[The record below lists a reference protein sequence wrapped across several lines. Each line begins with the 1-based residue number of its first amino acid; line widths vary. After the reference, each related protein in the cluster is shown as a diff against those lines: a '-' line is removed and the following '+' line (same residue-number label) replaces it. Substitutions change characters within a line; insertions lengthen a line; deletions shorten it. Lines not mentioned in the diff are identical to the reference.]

1 MYVAMRIYGLSWWYM
16 VKWVHVAASTGA
28 AYTLLRTAVEH
39 LNNLEDRLMSDVNL
53 DTFNTK
59 AIAVSIRKGQQP
71 QTITD
76 ATDTGAILSN
86 VNIIQQAGRGA
97 DNVYAD
103 VAEVMPAAYLMAPT
117 KEHEGVAS
125 KHTPETWNPLKRA
138 TMLCFVYEVPQEH
151 AGKQP
156 TPQRLAIYEHRDLL
170 AYRIEQ
176 PFKGNWLSR
185 QYDLEADKTGRTLSE
200 NCDPEYRRLAGNG
213 ELAKKEIEA
222 LFNKAKDDSTSRLAK
237 AMEKMLKHDPV
248 AQSWNMEQKA
258 AATAK
263 RAAANAKLDRE
274 KTDDLFTSV
283 VDKLAKVKA
292 SEFGNQTSPETWTE
306 LKAWEKKGRKLIKS
320 IAS

>member
-1 MYVAMRIYGLSWWYM
+1 
-16 VKWVHVAASTGA
+16 
-28 AYTLLRTAVEH
+28 
-39 LNNLEDRLMSDVNL
+39 MSDVNL

-59 AIAVSIRKGQQP
+59 AIAVSIKKGQAA
-71 QTITD
+71 QTISD
-76 ATDTGAILSN
+76 ATDTQAILSN
-86 VNIIQQAGRGA
+86 VNIIQQAGKGA

-103 VAEVMPAAYLMAPT
+103 VAEAMPAAYLIAP
-117 KEHEGVAS
+117 KREHQGVAS

-138 TMLCFVYEVPQEH
+138 TMLCFVYEVPREH

-156 TPQRLAIYEHRDLL
+156 TPKRLEIYEHRDLL

-176 PFKGNWLSR
+176 PFKGNWLAR
-185 QYDLEADKTGRTLSE
+185 QFDMEADKTGRTLSDD
-200 NCDPEYRRLAGNG
+200 CDPEFRRLFGNG
-213 ELAKKEIEA
+213 ELSKKDIEA

-237 AMEKMLKHDPV
+237 AMEKMLRHDPV

-274 KTDDLFTSV
+274 KTDDLLNGI
-283 VDKLAKVKA
+283 VDKLNKVKA
-292 SEFGNQTSPETWTE
+292 SEFGNQTSPETWKE
-306 LKAWEKKGRKLIKS
+306 LDAWTKKGRKLIKS